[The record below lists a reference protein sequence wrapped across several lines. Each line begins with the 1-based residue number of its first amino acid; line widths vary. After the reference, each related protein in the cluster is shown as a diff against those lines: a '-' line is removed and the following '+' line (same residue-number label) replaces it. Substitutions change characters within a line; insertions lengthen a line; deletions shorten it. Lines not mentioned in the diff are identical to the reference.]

1 MTQTTTSTKPPPEAV
16 TAPNIRLRPFDLL
29 MNLIAAL
36 LAPMFLCVT
45 GGDVTLARM
54 AALETVNAYRARDLS
69 DLIAIAQII
78 AYGLASL
85 SSLSQSMEDDIPLS
99 MTLRLRGNANALNRS
114 AEQNRRAIRDN
125 RGDDPAPRRALA
137 PEAPEI
143 PTVIAE
149 DDSQTPADG
158 LMDDKVA
165 KMLADEASARLLRR
179 AEQPV
184 DRAPAPVPAPP
195 AAPAT
200 AHPVSEKR
208 NQEMWAIVMAKESS
222 EIAASIPGLPPT
234 ERNAATI
241 RAGMLSSTANQL
253 LMGARAPMAG
263 VSIKVRPT
271 DGRPA
276 VTPTPK

>member
-1 MTQTTTSTKPPPEAV
+1 MPQTSTESPSDAA
-16 TAPNIRLRPFDLL
+16 TGSNIPRHHTDILI
-29 MNLIAAL
+29 NLVVAF
-36 LAPMFLCVT
+36 LAPMFLSVT
-45 GGDVTLARM
+45 SGDIDFARM
-54 AALETVNAYRARDLS
+54 AAIETVNAYRARNHM

-78 AYGLASL
+78 GFGLAALGSL
-85 SSLSQSMEDDIPLS
+85 SLSMADDISLA

-276 VTPTPK
+276 VPPTPK